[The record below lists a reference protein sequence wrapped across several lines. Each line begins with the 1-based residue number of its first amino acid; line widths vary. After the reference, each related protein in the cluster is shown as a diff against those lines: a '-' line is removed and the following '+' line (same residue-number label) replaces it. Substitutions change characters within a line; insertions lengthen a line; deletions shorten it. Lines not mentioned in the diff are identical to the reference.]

1 MPPRNI
7 ILKPESVY
15 EEIDQINLQERPIK
29 KANTIDIRNTI
40 SQWYDD
46 ASDEIE
52 RDLSLGEKPILIHYF
67 LFWILELVQSDRYSK
82 FLYIMVINSRQK
94 LGFIL
99 GNKGF

>member
-1 MPPRNI
+1 MGKVLEDKLKKFSLLKTIFFFSEPPQVPPRNI

-52 RDLSLGEKPILIHYF
+52 RDLSLGEKSNLI
-67 LFWILELVQSDRYSK
+67 K
-82 FLYIMVINSRQK
+82 FDLI
-94 LGFIL
+94 
-99 GNKGF
+99 

>member
-1 MPPRNI
+1 MICFCVFSEPPQVPPRNI

-52 RDLSLGEKPILIHYF
+52 RDLSLGEKSILIHYF
-67 LFWILELVQSDRYSK
+67 WSIFVH
-82 FLYIMVINSRQK
+82 FNSHF
-94 LGFIL
+94 GFVPI
-99 GNKGF
+99 

>member
-1 MPPRNI
+1 MFCVFPEPPQVPPRNI

-52 RDLSLGEKPILIHYF
+52 RDLSLGEKSNLIKFDPI
-67 LFWILELVQSDRYSK
+67 
-82 FLYIMVINSRQK
+82 
-94 LGFIL
+94 
-99 GNKGF
+99 

>member
-52 RDLSLGEKPILIHYF
+52 RDLSLGEKSILIHYF
-67 LFWILELVQSDRYSK
+67 WSIFVHFNSHFGFWICSNLTG
-82 FLYIMVINSRQK
+82 I
-94 LGFIL
+94 
-99 GNKGF
+99 